1 MLTCLVLLLVLLAF
15 GTLLTL
21 AVVALVLPALAVGA
35 LAVADSAKVMELA
48 TPLRDLLLKRQA

>member
-1 MLTCLVLLLVLLAF
+1 MFTCMFFLLVVVAF

-21 AVVALVLPALAVGA
+21 VLVALALPAVAVGV

-48 TPLRDLLLKRQA
+48 TPLRDLLFKRQA